1 MDEIAKQGQLDD
13 QNRLR
18 IAGHEIAFVY
28 FRTGYNAEHY
38 MVPGTG
44 EWHEETW
51 ATREMLECSAAI
63 KCPSVDV
70 QLAGFKK
77 YQQAFSD
84 ELLLER
90 VAGNRAVSN
99 KLKHLFKGIWSLEDL
114 GNEGSEVN

>member
-1 MDEIAKQGQLDD
+1 MI
-13 QNRLR
+13 
-18 IAGHEIAFVY
+18 
-28 FRTGYNAEHY
+28 
-38 MVPGTG
+38 PGTR
-44 EWHEETW
+44 EWNEETW
-51 ATREMLECSAAI
+51 DTRQMLECSTAI

-90 VAGNRAVSN
+90 VAGNRNVSN

-114 GNEGSEVN
+114 GKEGAEVDQIVEDAIANPHSYVLKP